1 MEQAE
6 QKIKIVVL
14 AAGHGKRMGN
24 GELPKVLVLFKGKPL
39 VQYLMEAIESSGIC
53 SEPIV
58 VVGQK
63 AEQVKV
69 ILGPDYIYVL
79 QTEQRGTGHAVAAA
93 KSVLVGKAENIM
105 VLYGDQPLI
114 SPTIIKKI
122 AEAHLVSNTVLTMAT
137 VVVPDFNDWRQGFHD
152 FGRVIRDEAGKVVE
166 IVEKKDATTEQLEI
180 KEVNP
185 SYFCFKAQWLW
196 QNLEKLSD
204 SNTQH
209 EYYLTDLVGLACE
222 QGEPI
227 TTVTVE
233 PREALGVNTP
243 EQLEF
248 LSKVD
253 F

>member
-1 MEQAE
+1 
-6 QKIKIVVL
+6 
-14 AAGHGKRMGN
+14 
-24 GELPKVLVLFKGKPL
+24 
-39 VQYLMEAIESSGIC
+39 
-53 SEPIV
+53 
-58 VVGQK
+58 
-63 AEQVKV
+63 
-69 ILGPDYIYVL
+69 
-79 QTEQRGTGHAVAAA
+79 VAAA
-93 KSVLVGKAENIM
+93 RSVLEGKVDTIM

-114 SPTIIKKI
+114 SPATIKKI
-122 AEAHLVSNTVLTMAT
+122 AEAHVNSSSVLTMAT
-137 VVVPDFNDWRQGFHD
+137 VTVPDFNDWRQGFYD
-152 FGRVIRDEAGKVVE
+152 FGRVIRDKAGKITA
-166 IVEKKDATTEQLEI
+166 IVEKKDATTEQLET

-248 LSKVD
+248 LSKV
-253 F
+253 

>member
-1 MEQAE
+1 MQ
-6 QKIKIVVL
+6 IVVL

-24 GELPKVLVLFKGKPL
+24 GDLPKVLVLFNGKLL
-39 VQYLMEAIESSGIC
+39 VQYVMEAIAVSGVC
-53 SEPIV
+53 DKPTV

-63 AEQVKV
+63 AEQVKAA
-69 ILGPDYIYVL
+69 LGPDYVYVL
-79 QTEQRGTGHAVAAA
+79 QTEQRGTGHAVAAV
-93 KSVLVGKAENIM
+93 KSVLEGEAENIM

-114 SPTIIKKI
+114 TPATIKKMTQAHI
-122 AEAHLVSNTVLTMAT
+122 ASGSTVTMAT
-137 VVVPDFNDWRQGFHD
+137 VIVPDFNDWRQGFYD
-152 FGRVIRDEAGKVVE
+152 FGRVIRDTAGKLVA

-196 QNLEKLSD
+196 QNLEKLSAD
-204 SNTQH
+204 NAQH
-209 EYYLTDLVGLACE
+209 EYYLTDLVGLACQ

-227 TTVTVE
+227 TTVIVE

-248 LSKVD
+248 LSKV
-253 F
+253 

>member
-1 MEQAE
+1 MQ
-6 QKIKIVVL
+6 IVVL
-14 AAGHGKRMGN
+14 AAGHGKRMEN
-24 GELPKVLVLFKGKPL
+24 NELPKVLVLFRNKPL
-39 VQYLMEAIESSGIC
+39 VQYLMEAIKASGVC
-53 SEPIV
+53 EKPVV

-63 AEQVKV
+63 AEQVKTA
-69 ILGPDYIYVL
+69 LGPDYIYVL

-93 KSVLVGKAENIM
+93 RSVLEGKVDTIM

-114 SPTIIKKI
+114 SPATIKKI
-122 AEAHLVSNTVLTMAT
+122 AEAHVNSSSVLTMAT
-137 VVVPDFNDWRQGFHD
+137 VTVPDFNDWRQGFYD
-152 FGRVIRDEAGKVVE
+152 FGRVIRDKAGKITA
-166 IVEKKDATTEQLEI
+166 IVEKKDATTEQLET

-248 LSKVD
+248 LSKV
-253 F
+253 